1 MRKYSNS
8 YNRVLFG
15 VVLVVSVFSIALT
28 RKPHILEFIHY
39 YLGAKYNSE
48 VNYTGLYDAITTA
61 LSEVYGKN
69 YINEKI
75 KYVRNLK
82 TDEYISVDDAISNYE
97 KNRHRWTPK
106 RWKQFVADVRFFD
119 TALSIYSKKSNFKHW
134 QKILVDHGYNATPL
148 YTTYVAPVVNI
159 IRLSIFNLYLMCFFD
174 IIFIIAIFF
183 LIRKIFGLTGAMMSM
198 LFFASASDMLSYI
211 TWALFRFDWLFLI
224 VLALFLIDKKSY
236 LLSGILMGTSAALR
250 IFPGIIGFI
259 FFVILIIDKNIR
271 GKHPLNFMYGLFIG
285 LVGSVVISSFV
296 MVKFYNHNLI
306 NLWEQFFEKITA
318 HSTEIGIVN
327 LIGLPKLFYIVGLQQ
342 NGTVEFLTSVA
353 FAIILIFLSSKM
365 KLNSV
370 QYFSISILTLPVL
383 LGISHYYYV
392 MLIIPFAAQI
402 KGMNL
407 LYCALI
413 ITNVLISVARA
424 LNINYYSIVNL
435 ECIVYSF
442 VLIFFTMAIFFKNYF
457 GKSFG

>member
-1 MRKYSNS
+1 
-8 YNRVLFG
+8 
-15 VVLVVSVFSIALT
+15 
-28 RKPHILEFIHY
+28 
-39 YLGAKYNSE
+39 
-48 VNYTGLYDAITTA
+48 
-61 LSEVYGKN
+61 
-69 YINEKI
+69 
-75 KYVRNLK
+75 
-82 TDEYISVDDAISNYE
+82 
-97 KNRHRWTPK
+97 
-106 RWKQFVADVRFFD
+106 
-119 TALSIYSKKSNFKHW
+119 
-134 QKILVDHGYNATPL
+134 
-148 YTTYVAPVVNI
+148 
-159 IRLSIFNLYLMCFFD
+159 
-174 IIFIIAIFF
+174 
-183 LIRKIFGLTGAMMSM
+183 MMSM

-236 LLSGILMGTSAALR
+236 LLSGIFIGTSAALR

-271 GKHPLNFMYGLFIG
+271 RKHPLNFMYGLFIG
-285 LVGSVVISSFV
+285 LVGSAVISSFV

-342 NGTVEFLTSVA
+342 NGIVEFLTSIA
-353 FAIILIFLSSKM
+353 FAMVLIFLSSKM